1 MAIATAH
8 RRRPILLQQ
17 GFTMIELLVV
27 VSIIV
32 ILAGMGVA
40 QYRNSVTVAK
50 EAVLREDLYR
60 MRDALDQYYAD
71 KQQYAPSLDA
81 LVTGGYLREIP
92 KDPFTGAS
100 DTWQEVQADPDPN
113 NQTVEPGVFNVRSGS
128 DKAALD
134 GSNYADW

>member
-1 MAIATAH
+1 MTTAQQ
-8 RRRPILLQQ
+8 RGPLWRSQ

-71 KQQYAPSLDA
+71 KQQYAPSLET
-81 LVTGGYLREIP
+81 LVTDGYLREIP

-100 DTWQEVQADPDPN
+100 DTWQVVEAEPDPI

>member
-1 MAIATAH
+1 MAMVTAQ
-8 RRRPILLQQ
+8 RRLPIRSQQ

-81 LVTGGYLREIP
+81 LVTDGYLREIP
-92 KDPFTGAS
+92 RDPFTGAA
-100 DTWQEVQADPDPN
+100 DTWQVVQAEPDPN

>member
-1 MAIATAH
+1 
-8 RRRPILLQQ
+8 
-17 GFTMIELLVV
+17 MIELLVV

-71 KQQYAPSLDA
+71 KQEYAPSLDA

-92 KDPFTGAS
+92 KDPFTGAA
-100 DTWQEVQADPDPN
+100 DTWQVVQAEPDPN

>member
-1 MAIATAH
+1 MSTAQQ
-8 RRRPILLQQ
+8 RGPLWRSQ

-71 KQQYAPSLDA
+71 KQQYAPSLET
-81 LVTGGYLREIP
+81 LVTDGYLREIP

-100 DTWQEVQADPDPN
+100 DTWQVVEAEPDPI

>member
-1 MAIATAH
+1 MTTA
-8 RRRPILLQQ
+8 QQ
-17 GFTMIELLVV
+17 RGTLWRHHGFTMIELLVV

-50 EAVLREDLYR
+50 EAVLRENLYR

-92 KDPFTGAS
+92 KDPFTGAA
-100 DTWQEVQADPDPN
+100 DTWQVVEAEPDPT

>member
-1 MAIATAH
+1 MTTAQQ
-8 RRRPILLQQ
+8 RGPLWRSQ

-60 MRDALDQYYAD
+60 MRDALNQYYAD
-71 KQQYAPSLDA
+71 KQQYAPSLET
-81 LVTGGYLREIP
+81 LVTDGYLREIP

-100 DTWQEVQADPDPN
+100 DTWQVVEAEPDPI